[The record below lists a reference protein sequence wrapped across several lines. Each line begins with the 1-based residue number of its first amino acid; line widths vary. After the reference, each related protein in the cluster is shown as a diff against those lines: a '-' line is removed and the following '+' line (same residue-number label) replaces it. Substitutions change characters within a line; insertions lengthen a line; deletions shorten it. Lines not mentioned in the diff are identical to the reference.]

1 MINMT
6 DTKPPWW
13 RKLLNWAMPK
23 AKYAA
28 ASAVATGVDYT
39 VYMLLVNKVLAP
51 VPSNVIAYSAGMI
64 INFLLQ
70 KRFVFE
76 LRRSVKKAFFF
87 AALVSLGGLLLSSAI
102 IYGLSLQPFFNEHQ
116 ALTKLIATGLVF
128 FYNFYLKRYVFEGR
142 FAG

>member
-1 MINMT
+1 MT
-6 DTKPPWW
+6 DLEQIPWW
-13 RKLLNWAMPK
+13 RKLLNWGLPK

-39 VYMLLVNKVLAP
+39 VYLLLVNKLLAP
-51 VPSNVIAYSAGMI
+51 VPSNVIAYSAGMVV
-64 INFLLQ
+64 NFILQ

-76 LRRSVKKAFFF
+76 LKRSVKKAFFF
-87 AALVSLGGLLLSSAI
+87 AALVSLGGMLISSGI
-102 IYGLSLQPFFNEHQ
+102 IYGLSLQPFFNHHQ

-142 FAG
+142 IVG